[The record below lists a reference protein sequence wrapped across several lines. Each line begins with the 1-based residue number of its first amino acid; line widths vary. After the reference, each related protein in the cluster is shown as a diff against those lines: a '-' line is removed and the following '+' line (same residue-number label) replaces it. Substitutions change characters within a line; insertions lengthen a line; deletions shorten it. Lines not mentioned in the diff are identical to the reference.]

1 MKKFLLPHINYQ
13 TKCHN
18 IMTFLPLVI
27 HVGRNI
33 DNKKTLG
40 RMVHYVNR
48 TSITS
53 VRVIIHSQA

>member
-1 MKKFLLPHINYQ
+1 
-13 TKCHN
+13 
-18 IMTFLPLVI
+18 MTFLPLVI